1 MSYKKVMGLKEG
13 KLPTAFQMAQV
24 GVDKPRCFI
33 IGGTHKDNDDPSTHW
48 TREILIEKNTLGLLL
63 GHCLLSRLSGPAY
76 TLLFP
81 RYPSLNS
88 SEWPH

>member
-48 TREILIEKNTLGLLL
+48 TREILIEKKEKA
-63 GHCLLSRLSGPAY
+63 HIK
-76 TLLFP
+76 
-81 RYPSLNS
+81 
-88 SEWPH
+88 